1 MFAVVFWTVGVCGLH
16 GSRHPGH
23 NRESPSR
30 GSGLCETFS
39 PPFHWFCCSF
49 CSNPDYHGELHPPV
63 PLHLLF
69 FWTKWWW
76 FVMCWCSWRTRLKRV
91 RRRRKGEI
99 EWWET
104 NELNLNSGWTK
115 QEIVYELDACFFL
128 SPKWDYDF
136 WNMWYAGRYG
146 SVHTNCSVM
155 TFCMFWVASEYM
167 GLVF

>member
-1 MFAVVFWTVGVCGLH
+1 M
-16 GSRHPGH
+16 
-23 NRESPSR
+23 
-30 GSGLCETFS
+30 
-39 PPFHWFCCSF
+39 
-49 CSNPDYHGELHPPV
+49 

-128 SPKWDYDF
+128 SSKWDYDF

-167 GLVF
+167 GLVLNKRTLEFVIIWETVCYHPLWFYNIFESIWPPDFKIETVFC